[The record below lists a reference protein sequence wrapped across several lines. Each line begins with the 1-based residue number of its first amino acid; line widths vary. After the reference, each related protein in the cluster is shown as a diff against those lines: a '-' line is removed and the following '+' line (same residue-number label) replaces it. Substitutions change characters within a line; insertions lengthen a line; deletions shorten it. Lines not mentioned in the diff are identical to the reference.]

1 MAGLSLGSAQTT
13 DIVAKN
19 MKLFSAAGVFS
30 GVAIHEMERI
40 CDSKETLM
48 SYLCPVDAMRI
59 RSERE

>member
-1 MAGLSLGSAQTT
+1 
-13 DIVAKN
+13 

-40 CDSKETLM
+40 ATARKHWM

-59 RSERE
+59 DQNGNEADRTKV